1 MKTMKNLL
9 FVALA
14 ATSLV
19 ACQKEMVEINNDVTP
34 TGEIV
39 TFSASVDNA
48 ETKTA
53 IHYEDG
59 VTTFETLF
67 TSADAIAVNG
77 VKSQIEVINGET
89 GEPELKDG
97 VTVSEDQKSIT
108 FDIEGVTAPYYAVT
122 GAHCK
127 ENYYDAATNTYTL
140 QFSGTGSPQKY
151 RRVADDQYTSY
162 WSNADILAAYGES
175 ENLKFQHMSTFYAI
189 TIDSANSAVKE
200 NIENIYV
207 RQGNG
212 GEIAGFWT
220 LSFEGEN
227 HTPTLAPKNLSAYI
241 AFNCGEEGLPQG
253 ETMIVGLPAYNYEN
267 GLIFTIKDVNGNFAS
282 FKVPA
287 SKTQHAADGGK
298 IIPFTPAFNPA
309 SGTIKSVE
317 DWEDFAASINEGN
330 DWAIYRWVGNGT
342 VKLGADIEAEN
353 LTSITKNFPYVFDGC
368 GYTITRTAATKS
380 LFYEVTGELKN
391 LKLAGNL
398 HLSDYGA
405 PFVRQLHA
413 GAKMID
419 CTNNMDVTFEFSD
432 ETTYVAAFA
441 AVLPTIKAD
450 GEYTTTLTNCINN
463 GSITGSTSYS
473 QYEINE
479 DGEPDTGAPFNVAIG
494 GVVGDVRA
502 GGSGAV
508 AYKVVMTNCDNNGPI
523 KFTPKP
529 SDAASTKGAN
539 LKASMGLTGIGGVA
553 GTFRSSK
560 SIELDDC
567 DNTGNITLSAEG
579 MTNENG
585 MRPYAICLGGVIGC
599 ATNQAG
605 MGVTLN
611 GHDIVIKNCD
621 NRGLLYNCGDNYS
634 ASTRGNNKVFTGGL
648 AGALVGLETKYASV
662 QTCTNS
668 GNVITYDLCSD
679 DNPAPAVVSIR
690 PAYNA
695 VAGGLIGFGGWLD
708 MDGCT
713 VNCQIGNGK
722 RQMVSWGGVIGYTV
736 RPFILNNATLTLG
749 GYFHRIKDYNLN
761 RAIVAVVPAATN
773 DDNLT
778 PTVDKSEITGTL
790 SITGVMA
797 LPGKTGCLI
806 TSGKYPANTVTT
818 NLTNDENYPL
828 SAMVLA
834 NGTSAN
840 LVYGKGAYT
849 GVTLSATVNYSAN

>member
-1 MKTMKNLL
+1 MKNLL
-9 FVALA
+9 FVAFA
-14 ATSLV
+14 ATTII
-19 ACQKEMVEINNDVTP
+19 ACQKEMEDNRLNAS

-39 TFSASVDNA
+39 TFTAYVDNA
-48 ETKTA
+48 DTKTA
-53 IHYEDG
+53 IYYEDG
-59 VTTFETLF
+59 VSSFETLF
-67 TSADAIAVNG
+67 TSDDVIAVNG
-77 VKSQIEVINGET
+77 VKSKIVLNAET
-89 GEPELKDG
+89 GEPEIKDG
-97 VTVSEDQKSIT
+97 VTVSDDQKSIT
-108 FDIEGVTAPYYAVT
+108 FNVGGVTAPYYAVT

-127 ENYYDAATNTYTL
+127 TNYYDESAKTYTL
-140 QFSGTGSPQKY
+140 QYSGTGSPQKY
-151 RRVADDQYTSY
+151 RTVANGQYTSF

-175 ENLKFQHMSTFYAI
+175 ETLKFQHMSTFYAI
-189 TIDSANSAVKE
+189 TVDSENSAVKE
-200 NIENIYV
+200 NIKSIYI

-212 GEIAGFWT
+212 DYIAGNWE
-220 LSFEGEN
+220 LSFKEGD
-227 HTPTLAPKNLSAYI
+227 HTPTLEPSHLSAFI
-241 AFNCGEEGLPQG
+241 AYDCGNEGLAQG
-253 ETMIVGLPAYNYEN
+253 ETMIVGLPAYNYEE

-298 IIPFTPAFNPA
+298 IIPFKPAFNPA

-342 VKLGADIEAEN
+342 VKLGANIEAEN

-391 LKLAGNL
+391 LTLAGNL

-413 GAKMID
+413 GAKMTD
-419 CTNNMDVTFEFSD
+419 CTNNMEITFEFSD

-502 GGSGAV
+502 GGTGAV

-529 SDAASTKGAN
+529 SDAASTTGSN

-560 SIELDDC
+560 SIELYDC
-567 DNTGNITLSAEG
+567 DNISNITLSAEG
-579 MTNENG
+579 MTNQNG

-599 ATNQAG
+599 GTNQAG

-611 GHDIVIKNCD
+611 GHDILIKNCD
-621 NRGLLYNCGDNYS
+621 NSGLLYNCGDNYS

-662 QTCTNS
+662 QTCTNT
-668 GNVITYDLCSD
+668 GNITTYDLCSD

-713 VNCQIGNGK
+713 VNCQIGNSK

-736 RPFILNNATLTLG
+736 RPFKLNNATLTLG
-749 GYFHRIKDYNLN
+749 GYFHRIKDYNMN
-761 RAIVAVVPAATN
+761 RAIVAVVPAATK

-778 PTVDKSEITGTL
+778 PTVEKSEITGTL
-790 SITGVMA
+790 SITGVMT
-797 LPGKTGCLI
+797 LPGKTAGCLI

-818 NLTNDENYPL
+818 DLTNDENYPL

-834 NGTSAN
+834 SGANTN
-840 LVYGKGAYT
+840 LVNGKGTYT
-849 GVTLSATVNYSAN
+849 GVTYSATVNYTAAQ

>member
-77 VKSQIEVINGET
+77 VKSQIEVINEET
-89 GEPELKDG
+89 GEPEHKDG

-108 FDIEGVTAPYYAVT
+108 FNIEGVTAPYYAVT

-127 ENYYDAATNTYTL
+127 TNYYDESAKTYTL
-140 QFSGTGSPQKY
+140 QYSGTGSPQKY
-151 RRVADDQYTSY
+151 RTVANGQYTSF

-175 ENLKFQHMSTFYAI
+175 ETLKFQHMSTFYAI
-189 TIDSANSAVKE
+189 TVDSANSAVKE
-200 NIENIYV
+200 NIKSIYI

-212 GEIAGFWT
+212 DYIAGNWK
-220 LSFEGEN
+220 LSFKDGD
-227 HTPTLAPKNLSAYI
+227 HTPTLEPYNLSAFI
-241 AFNCGEEGLPQG
+241 AYDCGNEGLAQG
-253 ETMIVGLPAYNYEN
+253 ETMIVGLPAYNYEE

-282 FKVPA
+282 FKVQA

-298 IIPFTPAFNPA
+298 IIPFKPAFNPA

-391 LKLAGNL
+391 LTLAGNL

-413 GAKMID
+413 GAKMTD

-473 QYEINE
+473 QENS
-479 DGEPDTGAPFNVAIG
+479 GAQNVAIG
-494 GVVGDVRA
+494 GIVGDVRA

-508 AYKVVMTNCDNNGPI
+508 AYMVIMTNCDNNGTI

-529 SDAASTKGAN
+529 SDVASTEGEN
-539 LKASMGLTGIGGVA
+539 LKAAMGLTGIGGVA
-553 GTFRSSK
+553 GTFRASK
-560 SIELDDC
+560 SIEMNDC

-579 MTNENG
+579 MTNANG

-599 ATNQAG
+599 GTNQSG
-605 MGVTLN
+605 MGVNLN
-611 GHDIVIKNCD
+611 GHVITLTNCD
-621 NRGLLYNCGDNYS
+621 NEGLLYNCGDNYS
-634 ASTRGNNKVFTGGL
+634 ASSRGTNKVYTGGL
-648 AGALVGLETKYASV
+648 AGALVGLETKYATV
-662 QTCTNS
+662 KTCSNT

-679 DNPAPAVVSIR
+679 DDPEPSVVSVR
-690 PAYNA
+690 SAYNA
-695 VAGGLIGFGGWLD
+695 VAGGLIGFGGWVD

-722 RQMVSWGGVIGYTV
+722 RQMVSWGGMIGYTV
-736 RPFILNNATLTLG
+736 RPFKVQNNTTLTLG
-749 GYFHRIKDYNLN
+749 GYFQRIQAYNMN
-761 RAIVAVVPAATN
+761 RAIVAVVPAPT
-773 DDNLT
+773 DDDSLT
-778 PTVDKSEITGTL
+778 PTVSGSTISGTL
-790 SITGVMA
+790 SVTGCMKME
-797 LPGKTGCLI
+797 GKTTGCLI
-806 TSGKYPANTVTT
+806 TSNASYPSASTVSNILNSELPFITLLNSQSNVSSNLVNGKASTSNKSVTNNATVT
-818 NLTNDENYPL
+818 
-828 SAMVLA
+828 
-834 NGTSAN
+834 
-840 LVYGKGAYT
+840 YT
-849 GVTLSATVNYSAN
+849 AAQ